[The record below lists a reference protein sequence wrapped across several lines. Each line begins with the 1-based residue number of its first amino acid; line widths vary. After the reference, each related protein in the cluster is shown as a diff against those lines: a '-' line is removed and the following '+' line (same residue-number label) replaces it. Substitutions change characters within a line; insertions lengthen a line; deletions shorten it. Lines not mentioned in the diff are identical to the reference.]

1 MQNHVSDTI
10 NTAAQP
16 RLAPAIALDLFC
28 ARRALQG
35 EAPGMRRSLAQE
47 IARRHG
53 GRLIDPSQ
61 NHQPDHM
68 PRLASFRL
76 GRIIGTGAT
85 VEAAIADWMERA
97 AMRGAE

>member
-1 MQNHVSDTI
+1 M
-10 NTAAQP
+10 
-16 RLAPAIALDLFC
+16 
-28 ARRALQG
+28 RRAV
-35 EAPGMRRSLAQE
+35 AQKM
-47 IARRHG
+47 ARRHG

-97 AMRGAE
+97 AMRGDQ